1 MTPADSITAVFPQLC
16 SRTSHQA
23 TWRCLFTMTGSAPQN
38 MHPEKAT
45 GQPAMRIPKNKPA
58 QSQQLNKQVYSLCF
72 KGKEMFKIPPG
83 FKSLWLL
90 TEPCNSLRSHLLL
103 PYLHIR

>member
-58 QSQQLNKQVYSLCF
+58 QSAAEQAGIF
-72 KGKEMFKIPPG
+72 P
-83 FKSLWLL
+83 LL
-90 TEPCNSLRSHLLL
+90 
-103 PYLHIR
+103 